1 MGSLTDPVTTASRTL
16 RDKMAIS
23 VSDTSPPSHAGL
35 SWKDPAAL
43 AEYISGYT
51 DGEGCFSVSIW
62 RRPRLYVGWEA
73 RPSFSVCQ
81 KQGKGNVLKLIR
93 DYFGCGSIRPSST
106 DGTDHYET
114 RSVHDLIAKIIPHFE
129 RYPMLS
135 TKQQDFE
142 RFKEICGIVATGA
155 HLRVSGLRQILQ
167 HTLLMTY
174 LSPKRKK
181 KLWTLSQLSPKRIK
195 V

>member
-1 MGSLTDPVTTASRTL
+1 MGSPRDPVTTAFRIE
-16 RDKMAIS
+16 RDKMVNPAF
-23 VSDTSPPSHAGL
+23 DTPPPSHAGF
-35 SWKDPAAL
+35 SWKERAAL

-81 KQGKGNVLKLIR
+81 KQGKGNVIQLIR
-93 DYFGCGSIRPSST
+93 DYFGCGSIRLSST

-114 RSVHDLIAKIIPHFE
+114 RSVPDLIARIIPHFE

-142 RFKEICGIVATGA
+142 RFKDICGIIATGE

-181 KLWTLSQLSPKRIK
+181 KLWMLSHSLPRE
-195 V
+195 